1 MKKSIEKIIMLTF
14 ALALCACG
22 FSPMYSDGL
31 AQQTKFVYVAPIS
44 GTNGIDLRNSLR
56 ARFGG
61 NNDEAAAKYTLS
73 VDLKSPDNIYRGL
86 QKTGDAT
93 WQEVRMTANYTLTEK
108 SGGKVILTGAE
119 VAAESYTFV
128 RDLVAAQA
136 SQTNAVQNTI
146 RLLSDKISTRVAAEI
161 K

>member
-1 MKKSIEKIIMLTF
+1 
-14 ALALCACG
+14 
-22 FSPMYSDGL
+22 MYSGEVSK
-31 AQQTKFVYVAPIS
+31 QTADVYVATIH
-44 GTNGIDLRNSLR
+44 GTNGIDLRNDLN

-61 NNDEAAAKYTLS
+61 QNDEATARFILA
-73 VDLKSPDNIYRGL
+73 VDLKNPDNIFRGL

-93 WQEVRMTANYTLTEK
+93 WQEVRMTANYTLKE
-108 SGGKVILTGAE
+108 SASGKVLISGTE

-128 RDLVAAQA
+128 RDLVAAKA

-146 RLLSDKISTRVAAEI
+146 RLLADKISTRVTAAV